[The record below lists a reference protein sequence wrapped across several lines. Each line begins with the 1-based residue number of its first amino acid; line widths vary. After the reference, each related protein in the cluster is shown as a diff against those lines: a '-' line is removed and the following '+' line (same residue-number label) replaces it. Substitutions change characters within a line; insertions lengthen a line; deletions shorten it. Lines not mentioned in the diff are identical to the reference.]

1 MSAEAFMRPTS
12 VIGILLIVGGLVA
25 LLMGGFSFTRSEK
38 VLDVGPLE
46 ATVQRKERVPIPP
59 IVGGLALAAGVG
71 LLLLG
76 NKSRA

>member
-1 MSAEAFMRPTS
+1 MKPTS
-12 VIGILLIVGGLVA
+12 IIGILLIVGGLAA

-46 ATVQRKERVPIPP
+46 ATVERRERVPLPP
-59 IVGGLALAAGVG
+59 IVGGIALAAGVA

-76 NKSRA
+76 NKKRA

>member
-1 MSAEAFMRPTS
+1 MKPTS
-12 VIGILLIVGGLVA
+12 IIGILLIVGGLAA

-46 ATVQRKERVPIPP
+46 ASVERRERVPLPP
-59 IVGGLALAAGVG
+59 IVGGIALAAGVA

-76 NKSRA
+76 NKKRA